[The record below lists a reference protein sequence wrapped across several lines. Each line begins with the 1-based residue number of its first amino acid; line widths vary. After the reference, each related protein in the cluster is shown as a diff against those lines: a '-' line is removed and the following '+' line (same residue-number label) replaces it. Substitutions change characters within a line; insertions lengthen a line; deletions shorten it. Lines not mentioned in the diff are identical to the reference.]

1 MKLEAK
7 EELEQN
13 SIIAECRELQAEMGS
28 ATAEFLD
35 EEGRF
40 KDVRTGRRDGKLLGR
55 PRRLAAI

>member
-40 KDVRTGRRDGKLLGR
+40 KDVLVGATKSFLDARDG
-55 PRRLAAI
+55 